1 MKKTLRILCMI
12 LSLTLLCASL
22 AGCSAEKRRM
32 EKVIGTCAG
41 FDVLYEEL
49 RYVTLTYKDLM
60 ESTYGEGI
68 WDTPESAENYRAELE
83 ETVWRVM
90 LNNYA
95 VLSACADHGGNPAE
109 DMENDSIKSSVDDLI
124 DEAIKACGGE
134 DAFEAELKSTYMTE
148 HFLRFTLT
156 VAQLENELY
165 YVLTDDLGL
174 IETDTDKF
182 MTWLEEGN
190 CVYVQ
195 HVYVSNDAGE
205 DKEANRAKAESVRE
219 QLLSGTD
226 ISELVGTVANED
238 MQNVTPY
245 FIVRDV
251 YTEVLETAAF
261 SLTEVGDVSEV
272 IDTGDGYYVMVRIA
286 YDTPTLLAKVT
297 ALLNSYQWAKVES
310 IVDTYKTDLKIEL
323 NEYGK
328 TIDLLEIE

>member
-1 MKKTLRILCMI
+1 MKKTHRMLCLL
-12 LSLTLLCASL
+12 LSLALLCASL

-32 EKVIGTCAG
+32 EKVIGSCAG

-49 RYVTLTYKDLM
+49 RYVTLTYKDMLA
-60 ESTYGEGI
+60 STYGEGI
-68 WDTPESAENYRAELE
+68 WDDPESAEKYRAELE
-83 ETVWRVM
+83 EAVWRVM

-95 VLSACADHGGNPAE
+95 VLVACADHGGKPAE
-109 DMENDSIKSSVDDLI
+109 DMKNDSIQAAVDALI
-124 DEAIKACGGE
+124 EEAIDACGGE

-195 HVYVSNDAGE
+195 HIYVSNDEGE
-205 DKEANRAKAESVRE
+205 DKEANRQKAESVRQ

-226 ISELVGTVANED
+226 VSELVGTSANED
-238 MQNVTPY
+238 MQNVSPY
-245 FIVRDV
+245 FVVRDV
-251 YTEVLETAAF
+251 YTEALETAAF

-286 YDTPTLLAKVT
+286 YDTPTLLAKVP
-297 ALLNSYQWAKVES
+297 ALLKSYQWARVEAT
-310 IVDTYKTDLKIEL
+310 VDTYKTDLKIEL

-328 TIDLLEIE
+328 SIDLLEIK